1 MNKIILKFIIPIII
15 GLSIGYI
22 SAFYNQDIGVRLLN
36 TISENILV
44 IITFITPLL
53 TLVIVTSGINQ
64 IRENKIKFLT
74 KFFGVILLSS
84 FILGVV
90 VLLFSLVVVPIF
102 SFDLIRGSEIQYI
115 DPYFKLGLISPFGIF
130 FAAIL
135 GIILGLLINPKGY
148 IGKIFEDIQ
157 KLLYKFLEKIIM
169 PIMPL
174 WIIGTFAATGYQSAG
189 LEFLLTDFILS
200 WIIIIIQFLWLGIA
214 YFVVS
219 KTKKI
224 NFSSIRKSGLKIY
237 GFVLS
242 IAGLGTSA
250 VLPVII
256 EEQKKLGID
265 ENKAKVVTATSFNM
279 PGSLISNIV
288 FAVGIVSMYNL
299 NVSIEQYFTFLII
312 IVFALVAAPA
322 VPGGVFAIT
331 STILAP
337 TLGFTPEMIT
347 MFGTMYYKQGTTN
360 SATNN
365 AADLYVTP
373 FV

>member
-102 SFDLIRGSEIQYI
+102 SFDLIKGSEIQYI

-130 FAAIL
+130 FAVIL

>member
-130 FAAIL
+130 FAVIL